1 MLKKLSVRIATMI
14 HLLNHRNTMCVK
26 IAVVSYIELNIKSI
40 IWDQNSINK
49 NQNHIK
55 LINKKSI
62 FYNKLTNGI
71 FNLITM
77 ILNLILSTS
86 FNKNRN
92 NYINQIKPLKFQSII
107 KSCFIRFQM
116 IYD

>member
-14 HLLNHRNTMCVK
+14 HLLNHRNTMFVK
-26 IAVVSYIELNIKSI
+26 IAVVSYIVQNIKSI

-62 FYNKLTNGI
+62 FYNKSINGT
-71 FNLITM
+71 FNSITM
-77 ILNLILSTS
+77 ILN
-86 FNKNRN
+86 
-92 NYINQIKPLKFQSII
+92 
-107 KSCFIRFQM
+107 
-116 IYD
+116 